1 MQKLHLLLLV
11 ELANHK
17 EKAVANKQDKKE
29 LSTRKQNSYFSSHT
43 KQVAYNSKAIEK
55 KIQNLKNSK
64 LFKFVNYL

>member
-43 KQVAYNSKAIEK
+43 KRVA
-55 KIQNLKNSK
+55 
-64 LFKFVNYL
+64 